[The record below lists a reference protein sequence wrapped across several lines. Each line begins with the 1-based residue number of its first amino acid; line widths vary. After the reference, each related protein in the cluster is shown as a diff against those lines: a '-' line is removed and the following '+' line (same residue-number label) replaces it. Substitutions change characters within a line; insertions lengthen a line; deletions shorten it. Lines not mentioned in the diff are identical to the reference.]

1 MKKAAIILCALSA
14 AALGQTVTA
23 PVAVA
28 PAYSY
33 FAETGIS
40 LDYFAQTMAST
51 SGFGVRIGTSNAFS
65 VTNIDTPIAQ
75 PGVNYATLRTAIE
88 YHVAASKL
96 WEFMG
101 LGSVGVTTNGST
113 GVANFAGGAGV
124 SFDIGSWLSKGKFS
138 LPVVG
143 QLRIVAITA
152 TQVKP
157 TYGFLFR
164 KTF

>member
-1 MKKAAIILCALSA
+1 MGTRFGLALLFASLA
-14 AALGQTVTA
+14 WGQVPA
-23 PVAVA
+23 PVA
-28 PAYSY
+28 YSH

-51 SGFGVRIGTSNAFS
+51 TGFGVRIGSSNALS
-65 VTNIDTPIAQ
+65 VTDIDTPIAQ

-101 LGSVGVTTNGST
+101 LGGVGITTNGST
-113 GVANFAGGAGV
+113 SLASFAGGAAV

-138 LPVVG
+138 LPVLA
-143 QLRIVAITA
+143 QMRIVAITA
-152 TQVKP
+152 SQVKP